1 MLLSDNINRLMADAN
16 ISNGELAEYIG
27 GVSNETVRR
36 WRNGSNIPPIDKALK
51 IAEYFHISLD
61 ELMGK
66 PVLTERMIQIPL
78 VGAVNAGFFSIENE
92 EEWKNRFCSVSMRL
106 LQGRNQKEC
115 VALEVVGESMAPL
128 LLPGDV
134 LIVHK
139 QETAYNGNIVIAYDS
154 TENGYTVKRFYRQSD
169 TVILDP
175 VNKDYPQLKYNRPSW
190 KELSLYGV
198 CVGLE
203 RKLV

>member
-1 MLLSDNINRLMADAN
+1 MVFADNLLNLMNESGINTIELGKILGVSDES
-16 ISNGELAEYIG
+16 ISNWKKGKS
-27 GVSNETVRR
+27 V
-36 WRNGSNIPPIDKALK
+36 PKIDVALK
-51 IAEYFHISLD
+51 IANYFGVSLD
-61 ELMGK
+61 ELLGK
-66 PVLTERMIQIPL
+66 PLNTERIIQIPL

-92 EEWKNRFCSVSMRL
+92 EEWKNRFCSISMRL

-115 VALEVVGESMAPL
+115 VALEVVGDSMLPL
-128 LLPGDV
+128 LLPGDI

-139 QETAYNGNIVIAYDS
+139 QETAYNGNIVIAYD
-154 TENGYTVKRFYRQSD
+154 TNENGYTVKRFYRQSD

-175 VNKDYPQLKYNRPSW
+175 VNKDYPQMKYTRPSW
-190 KELSLYGV
+190 KELNLYGV

>member
-1 MLLSDNINRLMADAN
+1 MVFADNLLNLMNESGINTIELGRILGVSDES
-16 ISNGELAEYIG
+16 ISNWKKGKS
-27 GVSNETVRR
+27 V
-36 WRNGSNIPPIDKALK
+36 PKIDIAMK
-51 IAEYFHISLD
+51 IADYFGVSLD
-61 ELMGK
+61 ELLGK
-66 PVLTERMIQIPL
+66 PLNTERMIQIPL

-115 VALEVVGESMAPL
+115 VALEVVGESMSPL

-175 VNKDYPQLKYNRPSW
+175 VNKDYPQMKYKRPSW
-190 KELSLYGV
+190 KQLCLYGV

>member
-1 MLLSDNINRLMADAN
+1 MVFADNLLNLMNESGLNTIELGRILGVSDES
-16 ISNGELAEYIG
+16 ISNWKKGK
-27 GVSNETVRR
+27 S
-36 WRNGSNIPPIDKALK
+36 IPKIDVAMK
-51 IAEYFHISLD
+51 IADYFGVSLD
-61 ELMGK
+61 ELLGK
-66 PVLTERMIQIPL
+66 PLNTERMIQIPL

-115 VALEVVGESMAPL
+115 VALEVVGESMSPL

-175 VNKDYPQLKYNRPSW
+175 VNKDYPQMKYTRPSW
-190 KELSLYGV
+190 KELCLYGV

>member
-1 MLLSDNINRLMADAN
+1 MVFADNLLNLMNESGINTIELGRILGVSDES
-16 ISNGELAEYIG
+16 ISNWKKGKS
-27 GVSNETVRR
+27 V
-36 WRNGSNIPPIDKALK
+36 PKIDVAMK
-51 IAEYFHISLD
+51 IADYFGVSLD
-61 ELMGK
+61 ELLGK
-66 PVLTERMIQIPL
+66 PINTERMIQIPL

-115 VALEVVGESMAPL
+115 VALEVVGESMSPL

-175 VNKDYPQLKYNRPSW
+175 VNKDYPQMKYTRPSW

>member
-1 MLLSDNINRLMADAN
+1 MILSDNINRLMTEAN
-16 ISNGELAEYIG
+16 
-27 GVSNETVRR
+27 VSNVQLGKELDISAEAIRS
-36 WRNGSNIPPIDKALK
+36 WRNGTKIPTVDKLAKL
-51 IAEYFHISLD
+51 ASYFSVSLD

-66 PVLTERMIQIPL
+66 PLATERMIQIPL
-78 VGAVNAGFFSIENE
+78 VGAVNAGIFTIENE
-92 EEWKNRFCSVSMRL
+92 EEWRNKFSSVSMRL
-106 LQGRNQKEC
+106 LQGRNPKEC
-115 VALEVVGESMAPL
+115 VALEVVGESMSPL

-139 QETAYNGNIVIAYDS
+139 QEMAYNGNIVIAYDAN
-154 TENGYTVKRFYRQSD
+154 ENGYTVKRFYRNSD

-175 VNKDYPQLKYNRPSW
+175 VNKDYPQMKYTRPSW

>member
-1 MLLSDNINRLMADAN
+1 MVFADNLLNLMNESGINTIELGRILGVSDES
-16 ISNGELAEYIG
+16 ISNWKKGKS
-27 GVSNETVRR
+27 V
-36 WRNGSNIPPIDKALK
+36 PKIDVAMK
-51 IAEYFHISLD
+51 IADYFGVSLD
-61 ELMGK
+61 ELLGK
-66 PVLTERMIQIPL
+66 PINTERMIQIPL

-115 VALEVVGESMAPL
+115 VALEVVGESMSPL

-175 VNKDYPQLKYNRPSW
+175 VNKDDPQMKYTRPSW

>member
-1 MLLSDNINRLMADAN
+1 MVFADNLLNLMNESGINTIELGRILGVSDES
-16 ISNGELAEYIG
+16 ISNWKKGKS
-27 GVSNETVRR
+27 V
-36 WRNGSNIPPIDKALK
+36 PKIDIAMK
-51 IAEYFHISLD
+51 IADYFGVSLD
-61 ELMGK
+61 ELLGK
-66 PVLTERMIQIPL
+66 PLNTERMIQIPL

-115 VALEVVGESMAPL
+115 VALEVVGESMSPL

-175 VNKDYPQLKYNRPSW
+175 VNKDYPQMKYKRPSW
-190 KELSLYGV
+190 KELCLYGV

>member
-1 MLLSDNINRLMADAN
+1 MLFSENLTNLMSEHD
-16 ISNGELAEYIG
+16 ISNSALGKEL
-27 GVSNETVRR
+27 GVSHESVRQ
-36 WRNGSNIPPIDKALK
+36 WKSGKMFPTIDKANKL
-51 IAEYFHISLD
+51 AEFFGVTLD
-61 ELMGK
+61 ELLGK
-66 PVLTERMIQIPL
+66 RLDTEQIIQIPL
-78 VGAVNAGFFSIENE
+78 VGAVNAGIFTIENE
-92 EEWKNRFCSVSMRL
+92 EEWRNKFSSVSMRL
-106 LQGRNQKEC
+106 LQGRNPKEC
-115 VALEVVGESMAPL
+115 VALEVVGESMSPL

-139 QETAYNGNIVIAYDS
+139 QEMAYNGNIVIAYDAN
-154 TENGYTVKRFYRQSD
+154 ENGYTVKRFYRNSD

-175 VNKDYPQLKYNRPSW
+175 VNKDYPQMKYTRPSW